1 MNIKYFIYKVKF
13 SVKADEVKAGSEEMK
28 KLILSLLVLTF
39 FISASAYAY
48 SDYNAFS
55 PSWDF
60 YYYHFNIIGY
70 PVYNALLER
79 YDFYDINDSY
89 CGSLSYN
96 PLLEKWEYF
105 GL

>member
-1 MNIKYFIYKVKF
+1 MKF
-13 SVKADEVKAGSEEMK
+13 LVKANEEIAGSEDMN
-28 KLILSLLVLTF
+28 KLILSLLILMF

-60 YYYHFNIIGY
+60 YYHQFKIIGY

-79 YDFYDINDSY
+79 YDFYDLDDNY

-96 PLLEKWEYF
+96 PLLDTWEYF